1 MNDDFDDFAHRL
13 LQLRHRA
20 GLNQE
25 QLGEKIGV
33 KRAAVYLWETRQ
45 GNPNSN
51 NLKKLADAFDVDPYW
66 LKTGMTSQPTL
77 TMGQRI
83 KQKRVERN
91 LYQIDLARALNVKAA
106 SISQWESDENK
117 PSGKNFYKLC
127 EYLRVDAD
135 YLQAGIADDK
145 PDPLSGLSLDALDI
159 INLVSKLDRKDRR
172 RVKAMKVLL
181 GL

>member
-1 MNDDFDDFAHRL
+1 MNDDFAQRL
-13 LQLRHRA
+13 LELRHRA

-45 GNPNSN
+45 GKPNSN
-51 NLKKLADAFDVDPYW
+51 NLKKLADALDVDPHW
-66 LKTGMTSQPTL
+66 LKTGMSSQPKL
-77 TMGQRI
+77 TMGERI

-91 LYQIDLARALNVKAA
+91 LYQIDLARALNVQAA

-117 PSGKNFYKLC
+117 PSGKNLYKLC

-135 YLQAGIADDK
+135 YLQSGIADDK